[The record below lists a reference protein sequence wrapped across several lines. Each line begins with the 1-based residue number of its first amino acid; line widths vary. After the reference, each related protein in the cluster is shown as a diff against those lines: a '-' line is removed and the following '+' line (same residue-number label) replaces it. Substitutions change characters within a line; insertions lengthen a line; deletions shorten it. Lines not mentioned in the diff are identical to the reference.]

1 LNFQF
6 SISIFNVKMILV
18 TGASGFLGLHLV
30 QHLSTGAVPV
40 RALYHRHPPAENLR
54 LLPNVHWMPCDL
66 LDVFAVEEAFGGVT
80 EVYHCAAK
88 VSFDAAD
95 QYIIQQINANSTANV
110 VNTALDKGIRK
121 LLFVSSIATLG
132 RGNLEKPLSESDF
145 WEESKNNTAYARSK
159 YLSEMEVWRSIAE
172 GLNAVI
178 INPAII
184 LGPGNWDEGS
194 ARLMRIADR
203 EFLFYTEGI
212 NGWVG
217 VNDVVKVMTLLME
230 SDISEERFILCE
242 GNHAYKEIF
251 TLMADALGKNPPH
264 IKAPLWATGLLW
276 RWNALRKALT
286 GKAATVTRETTRT
299 AQMKC
304 CYNNEKLLLALPGFQ
319 YTPIEQT
326 IGEMARAFKT
336 QERSR

>member
-1 LNFQF
+1 
-6 SISIFNVKMILV
+6 MILV

-30 QHLSTGAVPV
+30 QRLCAGTEPV
-40 RALYHRHPPAENLR
+40 RALYFRHPPPEKLR
-54 LLPNVHWMPCDL
+54 LLPQLSWVQCDL
-66 LDVFAVEEAFGGVT
+66 LDVFAVEQAFEGIT

-95 QYIIQQINANSTANV
+95 QYNIQQINTDSTANV
-110 VNTALDKGIRK
+110 VNAALETGIRK
-121 LLFVSSIATLG
+121 LVFVSSIATLG
-132 RGNLEKPLSESDF
+132 RGNLDKALNEDDF

-159 YLSEMEVWRSIAE
+159 YLAEMEVWRAMAE

-178 INPAII
+178 VNPAII
-184 LGPGNWDEGS
+184 LGPGNWEEGS

-203 EFLFYTEGI
+203 EFPFYTEGI

-217 VNDVVKVMTLLME
+217 VADVVTAMIQLMK

-251 TLMADALGKNPPH
+251 TLMAGALGKKPPSV
-264 IKAPLWATGLLW
+264 KAPVWATSLLW

-286 GKAATVTRETTRT
+286 GKKATVTRETTRT

-304 CYNNEKLLLALPGFQ
+304 CYNNEKLLQALPGFH
-319 YTPIEQT
+319 YTPIGQV
-326 IGEMARAFKT
+326 IGEMAAVFT
-336 QERSR
+336 SGQ